1 MGILEKIWI
10 KLLGNTKGY
19 DFNLC
24 DWDIMSLREHRM
36 GWKPLSKAESHALIF
51 LEQMGEWM
59 EIWDP
64 SEKWKRPYGEELNE
78 KRKLH

>member
-1 MGILEKIWI
+1 MKILLTLYI
-10 KLLGNTKGY
+10 KRLGNTKGY

-24 DWDIMSLREHRM
+24 DWDIMSLHEHRM
-36 GWKPLSKAESHALIF
+36 GWKPLTKAESHALIF
-51 LEQMGEWM
+51 LELMGEWM
-59 EIWDP
+59 EIGDP